1 MGERRGWWRKNVGRK
16 ARVGAGGGRR
26 GGGGG
31 GVRRDSAPAT
41 PLSYTHPQP
50 PPPHTHTATPA
61 RPQLG
66 SACNLGDGGVEHV
79 GPLQELR
86 LRLGAAG
93 PR

>member
-31 GVRRDSAPAT
+31 GVMRDSAPAT
-41 PLSYTHPQP
+41 ALSLLP
-50 PPPHTHTATPA
+50 PPHTATPA
-61 RPQLG
+61 PPQLS